1 MSAAQEELAEKLA
14 RQWGLELP
22 EIISEQEIL
31 NRLTARI
38 STLLQGNAE
47 TFFQLMYKLDI
58 PEKKLNQVLHNEEAP
73 SLIAKLIY
81 DRQLQKIESRR
92 QHKGET
98 GTTDDP
104 ELQW

>member
-73 SLIAKLIY
+73 VLIAKLIY

-92 QHKGET
+92 QHKGGT
-98 GTTDDP
+98 GTADDP